1 MSSPFTNI
9 TKDAAGNARRD
20 ITRLLDAHAEWFC
33 TEETTAHQTS
43 NHHLRRV
50 DCDVNVERH
59 QLIFSFWGAQGFT
72 AHSVRA
78 WSYDDNQ
85 IKFQIAIL
93 DTVTPAS
100 LVTLTPRA
108 SITDDAARLEHARL
122 ELCARLAH
130 LAINALDETAW
141 KIETCALSPST
152 RRTRPGR
159 FARVILARGRSRIA
173 LTCDLTNIATPTNAR
188 KTAMRP
194 ATDSLLASSLL
205 WLARLAA
212 SRPAASRKHGRIKRA
227 RSAIDNTPASTQLWI
242 VASGAHASD
251 IALRCACLRP
261 TTRACVRVY
270 GANDDL
276 TALTDEPT
284 PSLDEAV
291 RTSRHTASRLTC
303 LTHHP
308 SQLAERIRLLAP
320 EAIDIIPARHGETL
334 RFHGLAFARLRRLMN
349 REHLWLGVSH
359 NTRTRAKRD
368 YFRLA
373 INDTDTSDISDTNT
387 SDTDAGDTNATAHT
401 WRTVSPIIGELI
413 AKLVA
418 ARRHDSSNHRHTL
431 FHLAPESW
439 LESLL
444 RRDITRLDAGLRLAP
459 LHAQIRTAH
468 TASHARP
475 VDLLA
480 VRRDGR
486 LVVIELKVAEDD
498 ALPFQAADYWRRIE
512 TLRQAHGLDS
522 LFETVRLADA
532 PPLVYAVAPLL
543 RFARSFDSLAALISP
558 RIELYRFDI
567 NEDWRA
573 GVRVMRRARVGSA

>member
-1 MSSPFTNI
+1 M
-9 TKDAAGNARRD
+9 
-20 ITRLLDAHAEWFC
+20 
-33 TEETTAHQTS
+33 
-43 NHHLRRV
+43 RRV
-50 DCDVNVERH
+50 DCDVSVEH
-59 QLIFSFWGAQGFT
+59 YQLVFLFWGAQGF
-72 AHSVRA
+72 AARQVRA
-78 WSYDDNQ
+78 WSYDGTQ
-85 IKFQIAIL
+85 IKFQIAAP
-93 DTVTPAS
+93 DTTTPAS

-130 LAINALDETAW
+130 LAINRLDETAW

-152 RRTRPGR
+152 RRTHPGK

-173 LTCDLTNIATPTNAR
+173 LTCDLTNIATPTDTHR
-188 KTAMRP
+188 TTMRP
-194 ATDSLLASSLL
+194 ATDALLASSLL
-205 WLARLAA
+205 WLARLA
-212 SRPAASRKHGRIKRA
+212 SRPTASRKSGRSNRA
-227 RSAIDNTPASTQLWI
+227 QNTLDNNPASTQLWI
-242 VASGAHASD
+242 AASGAHASE
-251 IALRCACLRP
+251 ISLRCACLRP
-261 TTRACVRVY
+261 PTQACLRVWS
-270 GANDDL
+270 ANDAL
-276 TALTDEPT
+276 TALTAEPI
-284 PSLDEAV
+284 PLLDEAV
-291 RTSRHTASRLTC
+291 YTSRHSASRLTRT
-303 LTHHP
+303 THQP
-308 SQLAERIRLLAP
+308 PQLAQRIRLLAP

-359 NTRTRAKRD
+359 NARTQSKRD
-368 YFRLA
+368 YFRFA
-373 INDTDTSDISDTNT
+373 INEIDTTDTDISDT
-387 SDTDAGDTNATAHT
+387 DTTAHT
-401 WRTVSPIIGELI
+401 WQSILPSINELI
-413 AKLVA
+413 AKLIA
-418 ARRHDSSNHRHTL
+418 ARRHDSPTHRHTL

-459 LHAQIRTAH
+459 LHAQLRTAH
-468 TASHARP
+468 TASHAPRP

-512 TLRQAHGLDS
+512 TLRRADQLDS
-522 LFETVRLADA
+522 LFENVRLADA

-543 RFARSFDSLAALISP
+543 RFARTFDALAEHLSP

-573 GVRVMRRARVGSA
+573 GVRVMRRARVGSTSVNRES

>member
-1 MSSPFTNI
+1 MPNAFINI
-9 TKDAAGNARRD
+9 TEDAADAAENARRD

-33 TEETTAHQTS
+33 TEETIAHQTS
-43 NHHLRRV
+43 NHALRRV
-50 DCDVNVERH
+50 DCDVSVERH
-59 QLIFSFWGAQGFT
+59 QLVFSFWGTQGF
-72 AHSVRA
+72 AARRVHA
-78 WSYDDNQ
+78 WSYDGNQ
-85 IKFQIAIL
+85 LKFQIFAS
-93 DTVTPAS
+93 DTTTPAS

-130 LAINALDETAW
+130 LALNKLDEPSW

-152 RRTRPGR
+152 RRTHPGK

-173 LTCDLTNIATPTNAR
+173 LTCDLTNIAAH
-188 KTAMRP
+188 KTTMRP

-205 WLARLAA
+205 WLARLT
-212 SRPAASRKHGRIKRA
+212 SRPTSRSIVSRKTGRSKYA
-227 RSAIDNTPASTQLWI
+227 RSTIDNNPATTQLWI
-242 VASGAHASD
+242 VASNAHASD

-261 TTRACVRVY
+261 ATRDCVRVC

-276 TALTDEPT
+276 TALNGEPI

-291 RTSRHTASRLTC
+291 YTSRRTASRLTR

-359 NTRTRAKRD
+359 GTRTQSKRD
-368 YFRLA
+368 YFRLD
-373 INDTDTSDISDTNT
+373 IDDTDTSDISDSSTT
-387 SDTDAGDTNATAHT
+387 DTDTTPRT
-401 WRTVSPIIGELI
+401 WQTVSPYINELI

-418 ARRHDSSNHRHTL
+418 ARRHDSPNHRHTL

-444 RRDITRLDAGLRLAP
+444 RRDITTIDAGLRLAP
-459 LHAQIRTAH
+459 LFAQLRTAH
-468 TASHARP
+468 VLSHARP

-486 LVVIELKVAEDD
+486 LVVIELKVTEDD

-512 TLRQAHGLDS
+512 TLRRTGSLDS
-522 LFETVRLADA
+522 LFENVRLADA
-532 PPLVYAVAPLL
+532 PPLIYAVAPLL
-543 RFARSFDSLAALISP
+543 RFARTFDSLAALISP

-573 GVRVMRRARVGSA
+573 GVRVMRRSRANST